1 MTLNAVGFV
10 QVFDGGSPRL
20 LPGKAMEVISG
31 GEFVYAS
38 GADNTVSS
46 GANSYALTDITYS
59 TDASGAEVTGVAV
72 YNVESGAS
80 MSVAT
85 RGVVIATAYA
95 AVTAGFPVSVEGTN
109 SVANAGSVAGNLAAL
124 RNVGRALTSA
134 ASGGY
139 CLVHL
144 NV

>member
-1 MTLNAVGFV
+1 MVVNTAGFV
-10 QVFDGGSPRL
+10 QLLDGGAPRIIG
-20 LPGKAMEVISG
+20 GKAMEVISG
-31 GEFVYAS
+31 GEWVYAS

-46 GANSYALTDITYS
+46 GANSFATTDITFS
-59 TDASGAEVTGVAV
+59 TDASGAEVNGVAL

-80 MSVAT
+80 VAVCT
-85 RGVVIATAYA
+85 RGAVIATAYA
-95 AVTAGFPVSVEGTN
+95 AVTAGFPLSVEGTN